1 MSRVI
6 LKNISYKVPNGT
18 KIFENLSFS
27 FNSELIGLVGKN
39 GSGKS
44 TLAKLISN
52 RIECDSGRIEIEG
65 NIEYM
70 PQLNQDLSDKSISEV
85 FKVSEKY
92 EALIRL
98 ETGRGNEQDLII
110 IDNDWDLENRINLVK
125 KELMISHIDLNR
137 KFSSLSGGE
146 KIKCKLASLLLAN
159 PQFIILDEPTNHLDL
174 EGRKIVY
181 DFVSNWKGGMI
192 VISHDRTLLRLM
204 NSIAEL
210 NSSGLKLY
218 GGNYDFYKE
227 QKELEDEA
235 VNSELRNINSEYKK
249 AVLQKDEV
257 LQRQLKNN
265 ISGEKR
271 ALKANMPKIMLN
283 QMKGSGEKTF
293 QKLKNSHSEKINSIL
308 EKRDEVKSR
317 KTPRLNIKIDFDNSN
332 RIKKNTL
339 ITAERINF
347 SFNEK
352 NNIWQ
357 NDISFNIK
365 GGERILLKG
374 KNGSGKTTLINLI
387 LGKLKPESG
396 NLLVRTDKIGI
407 LDQEV
412 SILKN
417 ELSVLDNLK
426 NVSEGKIE
434 EHELRIR
441 LGRFLFYKDDVFKK
455 AEVLSGGE
463 RMRAGIAC
471 LLCSSNSPELLILDE
486 PTNNLDLES
495 INELACSIKEF
506 KGSVLVVSHD
516 IDFLN
521 EIGIDNEIDLNNFC

>member
-6 LKNISYKVPNGT
+6 LKNISYTVPNGT

-44 TLAKLISN
+44 TLAKLISKQ
-52 RIECDSGRIEIEG
+52 IECDSGKIEIEG
-65 NIEYM
+65 KIEYL
-70 PQLNQDLSDKSISEV
+70 PQLNHDLSDKSI
-85 FKVSEKY
+85 FDILNISEKY

-98 ETGRGNEQDLII
+98 ETGKGNEKDLII
-110 IDNDWDLENRINLVK
+110 IDNDWDLENRVDLIKN
-125 KELMISHIDLNR
+125 ELKISHIDLNR

-146 KIKCKLASLLLAN
+146 KIKCTLASLLLAD
-159 PQFIILDEPTNHLDL
+159 PQYLILDEPTNHLDF
-174 EGRKIVY
+174 EGRRIVY
-181 DFVSNWKGGMI
+181 DFVSNWKKGMM

-204 NSIAEL
+204 NSIVEL
-210 NSSGLKLY
+210 NSNGLKSY
-218 GGNYDFYKE
+218 GGNYDFFKE
-227 QKELEDEA
+227 QKILEDEA

-249 AVLQKDEV
+249 AVFQKNEV

-265 ISGEKR
+265 VSGEKR

-283 QMKGSGEKTF
+283 QMKGSGEKTL
-293 QKLKNSHSEKINSIL
+293 QKLKNSHKEKINSIL
-308 EKRDEVKSR
+308 KKRDEIKSR
-317 KTPRLNIKIDFDNSN
+317 KSSGLNIKIDLDNNS
-332 RIKKNTL
+332 RIKKNNL
-339 ITAERINF
+339 ISADRINY

-352 NNIWQ
+352 NKIWQ

-365 GGERILLKG
+365 GGERVLLKG

-387 LGKLKPESG
+387 LGKLKPENGSII
-396 NLLVRTDKIGI
+396 VRTNNIGI

-417 ELSVLDNLK
+417 ELSILDNLK
-426 NVSEGKIE
+426 TVSDGKIA

-471 LLCSSNSPELLILDE
+471 LLSTPNSLELIILDE

-495 INELACSIKEF
+495 INELAISIKEF
-506 KGSVLVVSHD
+506 RGTILVVSHD

-521 EIGIDNEIDLNNFC
+521 EIGIDKEIDLNNFC